1 MGKPFKKELQ
11 SIEEVY
17 KWASSLEITELIMLV
32 EKSANDP
39 LLVIGSGGSLSACYF
54 VTKLHQSRGQ
64 IAKAVTPLELFYS
77 KNIIEKCSLL
87 FLSASGRNTDILT
100 SFKNAVL
107 ENPKKINGI
116 TLSQN
121 TALNKLSLK
130 SGIDSIIEF
139 QNPIGKDGF
148 LATNSLIA
156 FFIILNRTYGY
167 PVDVETPLMDHK
179 FNIDLQL
186 FKNKVNKKFTFKVL
200 YADWSLPVAI
210 DIESKFSEAAL
221 GNILLSDYRNFGH
234 GRHNWLDKRSLDTAI
249 IALITPEDKELAEK
263 TLALIPANIP
273 ILRIESKR
281 IASNSSIDLLIK
293 SFYLADLMGDIQN
306 IDPGR
311 PGVPDYGSKLYHL
324 NYSKLLHKKNTIIEK
339 VAIQKKLGDKSF
351 YSLDTNEKNKWI
363 DAFNRYKNKVNK
375 QKFNSIVFDYDGT
388 LCHAVDRY
396 TGLKEDM
403 GSKINQLLENNIIVG
418 IATGRGKSIRSDLQ
432 RVIEKKYWDKVIIG
446 YYNGSEIG
454 FLNDDKV
461 PEKVFN
467 ENQTLEFISR
477 ELSKKYGDEII
488 IKNKKKQLSIELKKH
503 FTNEAISDIIRFI
516 YLQNLIGILC
526 VQSGHSIDII
536 IRPEVSKLNVLNFIN
551 KCKTDDSFE
560 TLCFGD
566 KGNFPGNDFELLSH
580 SFSLSVDEVSSDK
593 NSCWN
598 FSNSI
603 SKSTDN
609 MLFYLNKIHIYNDYF
624 KIKL

>member
-17 KWASSLEITELIMLV
+17 KWASSLEISELIMQV

-54 VTKLHQSRGQ
+54 AAKLHQSRGQ
-64 IAKAVTPLELFYS
+64 IAKAITPLELFYS
-77 KNIIEKCSLL
+77 KSIIEKCSLL

-116 TLSQN
+116 TLSHN
-121 TALNKLSLK
+121 TALRKLSLK
-130 SGIDSIIEF
+130 IGIDSIIEF

-156 FFIILNRTYGY
+156 FFIILNKAYGY
-167 PVDVETPLMDHK
+167 TGDIEAPVIDYK
-179 FNIDLQL
+179 FNSDLQI
-186 FKNKVNKKFTFKVL
+186 FQNRVNKNFTFKVL

-273 ILRIESKR
+273 VLRIESMR
-281 IASNSSIDLLIK
+281 IDSNSSIDLLIK

-324 NYSKLLHKKNTIIEK
+324 NYYKLLNRNNTIIEK
-339 VAIQKKLGDKSF
+339 VAIQKKLGNKSF
-351 YSLDTNEKNKWI
+351 YSLDSNDKNKWI
-363 DAFNRYKNKVNK
+363 YAFNSYKNKVNK

-388 LCHAVDRY
+388 LCEAVDRY

-403 GSKINQLLENNIIVG
+403 GSKINQLLKNNIIIG

-432 RVIEKKYWDKVIIG
+432 RVIEKKYWDKVIVG
-446 YYNGSEIG
+446 YYNGGEIG
-454 FLNDDKV
+454 LLNDDKV

-467 ENQTLEFISR
+467 KNKTLEFISHQ
-477 ELSKKYGDEII
+477 LSQNYGDEITL
-488 IKNKKKQLSIELKKH
+488 KNKKKQLSIELKK
-503 FTNEAISDIIRFI
+503 FSTETISDIIRFI
-516 YLQNLIGILC
+516 YIQNKAGILC
-526 VQSGHSIDII
+526 VQSDHSIDII
-536 IRPEVSKLNVLNFIN
+536 IRPEVSKLNVLNFIKN
-551 KCKTDDSFE
+551 SIKDANFE

-580 SFSLSVDEVSSDK
+580 AFSLSVDEVSSDK
-593 NSCWN
+593 NTCRN
-598 FSNSI
+598 FGNSI
-603 SKSTDN
+603 SKSTEN
-609 MLFYLNKIHIYNDYF
+609 MLFYLNKIQIYNDYF
-624 KIKL
+624 RIKL